1 MSTDDL
7 WEIKIEPEKTK
18 VDEQVDYKM
27 VSFSLGGKDYGID
40 ILKVKEILEINKFTY
55 VPNTAPYVR
64 GVHNLRGD
72 IISIIDLRIMFGVP
86 KAKRENNMED
96 IIVLL
101 IDDKRIGVI
110 VDSINKVVSVL
121 PSSIKPPHPIFSN
134 ISIKYISGIVD
145 NNSRIYIILDV
156 EKIFGTEQEEKNQK
170 AGNFSDIDQKTIA
183 VSVTTAKPDFSAA
196 VSVTTAKPDS
206 SVAVSAP
213 AAKLDSSLTAITDV
227 SAAEIKKEN
236 DQNKEFIKE
245 TLKTFI
251 NFHITDLNKDWF
263 DSNFQQWVSLRK
275 DSEKNIQ
282 LEGSDD
288 AKMFVKSYYSP
299 CTSMFFDANY
309 ARAFSS
315 ILPTNVKGNYFFWNV
330 GCGCG
335 YETYSVTA
343 LLRTINPSAAI
354 KVWGSEK
361 DLLSISTAPNLIV
374 DSESVPDYLKSY
386 TTKGTKGD
394 VMSQILRN
402 IIFFEYHDIKNSN
415 MYSDLDLIV
424 CRDVLP
430 FFDYN
435 EQTIILN
442 KFYDK
447 LKKNGILILGDNEKV
462 KFDGLTEFIEQ
473 GICFYK
479 KI

>member
-18 VDEQVDYKM
+18 TEEQADYKM

-40 ILKVKEILEINKFTY
+40 ILKVKEILKINKLTY
-55 VPNTAPYVR
+55 VPNTVPYVR

-72 IISIIDLRIMFGVP
+72 IISIIDLRIMFSVP
-86 KAKRENNMED
+86 KAEKEDNMED
-96 IIVLL
+96 IIVLI
-101 IDDKRIGVI
+101 IDDRRIGVI
-110 VDSINKVVSVL
+110 VDSINKVVSVV

-145 NNSRIYIILDV
+145 NNSKIYIILDV
-156 EKIFGTEQEEKNQK
+156 DKILGTEQEEKSQRSGNLPITENTRTFVPESVAK
-170 AGNFSDIDQKTIA
+170 ANFSPSA
-183 VSVTTAKPDFSAA
+183 VA
-196 VSVTTAKPDS
+196 
-206 SVAVSAP
+206 
-213 AAKLDSSLTAITDV
+213 DV
-227 SAAEIKKEN
+227 SAEEIKKES

-251 NFHITDLNKDWF
+251 NFHITDLNKNWF

-275 DSEKNIQ
+275 NSKKNIQ

-288 AKMFVKSYYSP
+288 AKLFVKSYYSH
-299 CTSMFFDANY
+299 CTGMFFDANY
-309 ARAFSS
+309 AKAFSS
-315 ILPTNVKGNYFFWNV
+315 ILPSDEKGNYFFWNV

-343 LLRTINPSAAI
+343 LLRIINPNATI

-361 DLLSISTAPNLIV
+361 DLLSISTAPNLII
-374 DSESVPDYLKSY
+374 DSEFVPDYLKSY
-386 TTKGTKGD
+386 TTKGTKGN
-394 VMSQILRN
+394 VISQALKN
-402 IIFFEYHDIKNSN
+402 IIFFEYHDIKNN
-415 MYSDLDLIV
+415 NIHSDFNLIV

-430 FFDYN
+430 FFDYKD
-435 EQTIILN
+435 QSIILN

-447 LKKNGILILGDNEKV
+447 MKKNGILILGDNEKI
-462 KFDGLTEFIEQ
+462 KFNGLTEFIEKD
-473 GICFYK
+473 ICFYK